1 MGEGHKVHLLIE
13 RLLDNLWS
21 TLIQHAAHLN
31 TSMNLALPTPL
42 YLQIA
47 VMKTFLI
54 RRLTIH
60 RDLKHREATVVMIID
75 LSHNLASF

>member
-1 MGEGHKVHLLIE
+1 MREGHTVHLLIE

-31 TSMNLALPTPL
+31 TSMNLALPSTVFAD
-42 YLQIA
+42 A